1 MATSYSPSAAEVKQV
16 RELTS
21 AGLMDCK
28 GALAE
33 TGGDVEAA
41 VKLLR
46 EKGIVKA
53 GKLAGRG
60 TSEGVVDAYV
70 HGNGRIGVLV
80 EVGCNTDFVANNPEF
95 REFAHEVALQI
106 SASPDTQWI
115 SREDVPE
122 AARDAEL
129 EIYRAQAADKPE
141 NIRDRIAQGKLDKW
155 YQSVCLLEQPYI
167 RDSDK
172 TIEELRAA
180 LAGKMGENVEIKR
193 FARFERG
200 A

>member
-33 TGGDVEAA
+33 TGGDIDAA

-46 EKGIVKA
+46 EKGIAKA

-60 TSEGVVDAYV
+60 TSAGVGDAYV